1 MKIAGTN
8 ALVTGAA
15 SGLGLA
21 TAARLVAKGAEVYLL
36 DLPSSEGAAVAAG
49 LGEMAHFLP
58 TDVTNVEQVA
68 AAVAAASNTG
78 ALRIAVNCAGV
89 ATPGKLV
96 GRDGPI
102 ALDAY
107 MRVISINLGGTVN
120 VAAQAAAAMQTNE
133 PIDDERGVIV
143 NTASVAGYEGQ
154 IGQVA
159 YASSKGGVIA
169 LTLPLAR
176 ELASSLIR
184 VMTIAPGLFETPMMA
199 GLSLDV
205 QRSLSDKA
213 PHPRRLGRADEF
225 AALCEHIVE
234 NPMLNGETIR
244 LDGAVRLEPR

>member
-21 TAARLVAKGAEVYLL
+21 TAARLVARGAEVYLL

-133 PIDDERGVIV
+133 PIDDERGV
-143 NTASVAGYEGQ
+143 Q
-154 IGQVA
+154 QL
-159 YASSKGGVIA
+159 IA
-169 LTLPLAR
+169 Q
-176 ELASSLIR
+176 S
-184 VMTIAPGLFETPMMA
+184 
-199 GLSLDV
+199 
-205 QRSLSDKA
+205 
-213 PHPRRLGRADEF
+213 
-225 AALCEHIVE
+225 
-234 NPMLNGETIR
+234 
-244 LDGAVRLEPR
+244 